1 MRFSNALSI
10 MALCL
15 LPACTPAEVADK
27 GAPVEIMY
35 LKVTPFT
42 DMQGWGAD
50 KLSEALVP
58 LQKSCTRLMKK
69 EKDDTIGDF
78 AGTAADWQLVC
89 EKMSTLLLATDD
101 EARSFFENN
110 FTAYA
115 VSDDA
120 GTDGLFTGYYE
131 PLLHGSLTQKGKYQI
146 PLYARPDDLVTVN
159 LGDFK
164 ESLKGETVTGRID
177 GQKLVPYFKRAD
189 IEAGVLAAQKKE
201 IVWVDSAVD
210 AFFLHIQ
217 GSGQVQM
224 EDGTVLRVG
233 YAAQNGH
240 AYLAVGKALIEKGA
254 LTKENVSMQS
264 IRAWLDAN
272 PSEAASVMNLNAS
285 YVFFQPIVG
294 DGPLGAEGVPLTP
307 QRSMAV
313 DRKRIPY
320 GAPLYLDA
328 QAPEGDTRLQ
338 RLMIAQDTGGAI
350 KGVVRGD
357 YFWGAGDNAAHM
369 AGLMKSPG
377 RYYILLPKTVV
388 VPAAF
393 KAGAV
398 RIKGFKYN

>member
-15 LPACTPAEVADK
+15 LPACTPAEIADK
-27 GAPVEIMY
+27 GAPVENMY
-35 LKVTPFT
+35 LKATPFA

-69 EKDDTIGDF
+69 DKDAAIGDF
-78 AGTAADWQLVC
+78 AGTAADWQTVC

-101 EARSFFENN
+101 EARRFFESN
-110 FTAYA
+110 FIAYT
-115 VSDDA
+115 VSDDEGA
-120 GTDGLFTGYYE
+120 DGLFTGYYE
-131 PLLHGSLTQKGKYQI
+131 PLLHGSLTQKDKYQI

-189 IEAGVLAAQKKE
+189 IEAGALAAQKKE

-285 YVFFQPIVG
+285 YVFFQPIIG

-328 QAPEGDTRLQ
+328 QAPEGDARLQ

-357 YFWGAGDNAAHM
+357 YFWGAGENAAHM

-393 KAGAV
+393 KQGAM